1 MLLKSPNNKV
11 IFLIFLKV
19 VSGDLTIGLFN
30 LDTLKFG
37 HNDIIRIDPLKDV
50 NEHLSELSLDSNPL
64 ECSCQM
70 RPFQAWVQE
79 TMQPHLS
86 LSSKRSIRCTTP
98 TKYANGILN
107 NLDELSCDDKVSNED
122 IIPLQLSIPEE
133 FSLLSKHLSNNNE
146 LNLKWQVNIS
156 NYTSDQVQ
164 LYRDDGNQDLIQL
177 LSKPLIPLVQQ
188 PSSQETGGYNFE
200 DINKT
205 TVLEANFDLKK
216 VGILTSTPN
225 IHSALSTIS
234 VCATIIKA
242 DNHPLTNCTRVQLK
256 SDPAEAAVEV
266 THYKN
271 EASLASLDSIHAKQV
286 IQNVIEVTFEVKNQS
301 SNVECKINLLV
312 EAGDPDD
319 LGERV
324 LATHISRCE
333 VEKFTFHNLRLQ
345 YEDRLRVCAWLDFG
359 PTYQHTNSKC
369 SNVISNLMLPASAEP
384 AIQRPHRPAH
394 KSAPLLPLILTLV
407 FLGVGIAT
415 LVVLYLILKGYL
427 SDRHKAELF
436 RMRFCYFLR
445 GSNPQPPLERPPDQ
459 GDFEAPSEP
468 PGFIIRWTHR
478 FFMWKRRRHHRA
490 VPASDE
496 LSLREE
502 STFDTSVA

>member
-1 MLLKSPNNKV
+1 M
-11 IFLIFLKV
+11 
-19 VSGDLTIGLFN
+19 
-30 LDTLKFG
+30 DTLKFG
-37 HNDIIRIDPLKDV
+37 HNDIISIDPLKDV

-79 TMQPHLS
+79 TIHLS

-164 LYRDDGNQDLIQL
+164 LYRDDGIGSQIQL
-177 LSKPLIPLVQQ
+177 MSKPLIPLIQQ
-188 PSSQETGGYNFE
+188 PSSQESDGNNPFE

-216 VGILTSTPN
+216 VGILTSTNSN
-225 IHSALSTIS
+225 IHSAALSAILA
-234 VCATIIKA
+234 CATIIKP
-242 DNHPLTNCTRVQLK
+242 DNYPLTNCTRVQLK
-256 SDPAEAAVEV
+256 RDPAEAGAEV
-266 THYKN
+266 THHTN

-324 LATHISRCE
+324 LATQISRCE
-333 VEKFTFHNLRLQ
+333 VEKYTFHSLRLQ

-394 KSAPLLPLILTLV
+394 KSAPLLPLVLTLV

-436 RMRFCYFLR
+436 RMRFCHFLR
-445 GSNPQPPLERPPDQ
+445 GSNQQPPMERPSEQ
-459 GDFEAPSEP
+459 GGFEAPSEP